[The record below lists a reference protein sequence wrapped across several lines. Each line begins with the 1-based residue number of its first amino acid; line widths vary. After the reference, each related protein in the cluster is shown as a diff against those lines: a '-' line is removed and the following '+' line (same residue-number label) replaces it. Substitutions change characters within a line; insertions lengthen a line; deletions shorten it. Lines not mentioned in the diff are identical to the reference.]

1 MNSQARKAVWVLCL
15 VACVAVWSIG
25 SDAVLAAD
33 QAKRATAS
41 RADNK
46 TSGTAKQAPGTAK
59 TGTAKTGTGKSGTGK
74 PGTGKSGASAPKAAP
89 PSRSGTARS
98 EAERQ
103 TQQRLRQCLAYYLF
117 RPENVAERSPWGAMH
132 AMLPFGVEAELVAND
147 RRVNAIG
154 WLCFDGK
161 CRGQSL
167 FQLAGQRF
175 TMPIGPG
182 VQGHDGQ
189 FLAMLAQSQVPQ
201 TYPIKIRGQSFTVAN
216 LIQYEQATC
225 REDSELTFKLIALS
239 HYLSGDPQW
248 KDQRGGE
255 WTIGKLVRE
264 ELKQGLADAACGGT
278 HRLMSFSYA
287 CRRRTAQGLSMQGP
301 FQDARE
307 FLDDNV
313 EQAFALQNPDGSFS
327 TEWLMGRGNRPDAD
341 RKVQTTGHILE
352 WLAYELPEE
361 RLRKPNVT
369 RAVRY
374 LLSQI
379 WDQREHDWAIGPRSH
394 ALRALVLYDQKLY
407 HSKPGARRELLTDYR
422 LPSATRR

>member
-1 MNSQARKAVWVLCL
+1 MNSRARKAEWVLCL
-15 VACVAVWSIG
+15 IACVAVWTVG
-25 SDAVLAAD
+25 SGIVLGAD
-33 QAKRATAS
+33 RAKQSPAP
-41 RADNK
+41 RADK
-46 TSGTAKQAPGTAK
+46 KA
-59 TGTAKTGTGKSGTGK
+59 SGTGK
-74 PGTGKSGASAPKAAP
+74 QARGPAKPGAASPQAAR

-98 EAERQ
+98 EAERLI
-103 TQQRLRQCLAYYLF
+103 QQRLRQCLAYYLF

-132 AMLPFGVEAELVAND
+132 AMLPFGVESELLANN
-147 RRVNAIG
+147 RRVNSIG
-154 WLCFDGK
+154 WLCYDGK

-167 FQLAGQRF
+167 FQLSGQRF

-182 VQGHDGQ
+182 VQGHEGQ
-189 FLAMLAQSQVPQ
+189 FLAMLAQSQVPR
-201 TYPIKIRGQSFTVAN
+201 TYPIKVRGQAFTVAD
-216 LIQYEQATC
+216 LIEYEQTTC

-278 HRLMSFSYA
+278 HRLMSCSYA
-287 CRRRTAQGLSMQGP
+287 CRRRTAQGLAIQGP

-307 FLDDNV
+307 FLDENV
-313 EQAFALQNPDGSFS
+313 EQAFSLQNPDGSFS
-327 TEWLMGRGNRPDAD
+327 TEWLLGRGNRPDAD

-361 RLRKPNVT
+361 RLRKPDVT

-374 LLSQI
+374 LLSQV

-407 HSKPGARRELLTDYR
+407 QSKPGARRELLTEYR
-422 LPSATRR
+422 LPATTRR

>member
-1 MNSQARKAVWVLCL
+1 MVT
-15 VACVAVWSIG
+15 
-25 SDAVLAAD
+25 AAD
-33 QAKRATAS
+33 RTKPSSAP

-46 TSGTAKQAPGTAK
+46 THGATKQAQDA
-59 TGTAKTGTGKSGTGK
+59 AK
-74 PGTGKSGASAPKAAP
+74 PGAASAKANSAKANSPKAVSPKTASP
-89 PSRSGTARS
+89 KVDPSTRSGTARS
-98 EAERQ
+98 EAERLI
-103 TQQRLRQCLAYYLF
+103 QQRLRQCLAYYLF

-175 TMPIGPG
+175 TTPIGPG
-182 VQGHDGQ
+182 LQGHEGQ
-189 FLAMLAQSQVPQ
+189 FLAMLAQSQVPR
-201 TYPIKIRGQSFTVAN
+201 TYPLKVRGQSFTVAD

-239 HYLSGDPQW
+239 YYLAGDPQW
-248 KDQRGGE
+248 KDQRGGT
-255 WTIGKLVRE
+255 WTVGKLVRE

-287 CRRRTAQGLSMQGP
+287 CRRRTTQGLAMQGP

-307 FLDDNV
+307 FLDDNL

-361 RLRKPNVT
+361 RLRKPDVT

-407 HSKPGARRELLTDYR
+407 QTKPGTRRELLTDYR
-422 LPSATRR
+422 LPSGTRR